1 MGYVFNCGDRLCIYF
16 THCQPVTAS
25 VGSTIIIS
33 GSCSFFFFSDRV
45 TLLASSVG
53 VDSGSGSASGTP
65 FPKAK
70 VWQVTQKQKTV
81 DDLVSVVINC
91 QCQSLTSV
99 FLRNRNDVI
108 YGQKKCES

>member
-1 MGYVFNCGDRLCIYF
+1 MSKLPGGLIRGFRVV
-16 THCQPVTAS
+16 P
-25 VGSTIIIS
+25 GSF
-33 GSCSFFFFSDRV
+33 SFFFSPDRV

-53 VDSGSGSASGTP
+53 VESGSGSASGTP

-91 QCQSLTSV
+91 HLISFPNM
-99 FLRNRNDVI
+99 FL
-108 YGQKKCES
+108 KA

>member
-1 MGYVFNCGDRLCIYF
+1 M
-16 THCQPVTAS
+16 
-25 VGSTIIIS
+25 
-33 GSCSFFFFSDRV
+33 

-81 DDLVSVVINC
+81 DDLVSVVLIVTWSAFQTC
-91 QCQSLTSV
+91 
-99 FLRNRNDVI
+99 FLKLN
-108 YGQKKCES
+108 

>member
-1 MGYVFNCGDRLCIYF
+1 MIV
-16 THCQPVTAS
+16 
-25 VGSTIIIS
+25 S
-33 GSCSFFFFSDRV
+33 GSFSFFFPDRV

-81 DDLVSVVINC
+81 DDLVSVVIDCHLVSFPNM
-91 QCQSLTSV
+91 
-99 FLRNRNDVI
+99 FL
-108 YGQKKCES
+108 KP

>member
-1 MGYVFNCGDRLCIYF
+1 MHLFHSLPASNCQCWLDHHNLWIL
-16 THCQPVTAS
+16 
-25 VGSTIIIS
+25 
-33 GSCSFFFFSDRV
+33 FFLFSPDRV

-99 FLRNRNDVI
+99 FLRNRDDVI

>member
-1 MGYVFNCGDRLCIYF
+1 M
-16 THCQPVTAS
+16 
-25 VGSTIIIS
+25 
-33 GSCSFFFFSDRV
+33 

-81 DDLVSVVINC
+81 DDLVSVVIYC

-108 YGQKKCES
+108 YGQKSANRE